1 MTNYRFWIQ
10 AGCILLLFC
19 APSCRKAAEQPKPDE
34 HQAVDA
40 QAPEAPAANTETKP
54 AANTEIA
61 QNAAND
67 HANVSECPSNPADPD
82 GLYRDFFDCDTPF
95 PMKDGKAAK
104 YDKSWKEGDDG
115 AGMNG
120 YEFSEIT
127 QEFIDEYKKRLEA
140 AGYMNDRPVEA
151 PPIYQ
156 KKLSDTS
163 EFRVHLTDT
172 LCKEWMDDCDDTI
185 KTGKLMVETALMTF
199 DPPEEPAPEKPAPD
213 AEKIKAA
220 YNNPADPDKLYA
232 GLPQPCIF
240 PMKAGKALP
249 YGSKTDLLDDP
260 NARDP
265 GKLTYTFYSTENFD
279 ILDFIDNEFTNQ
291 LKAAGFTDGDRGDGL
306 TKKTDAGF
314 CSVGWDAGEG
324 ELNLRFYIQE

>member
-10 AGCILLLFC
+10 ASCILLLFC
-19 APSCRKAAEQPKPDE
+19 APSCKKTVDQPKPDDI
-34 HQAVDA
+34 QAVEVPA
-40 QAPEAPAANTETKP
+40 SEASVAKPETES

-61 QNAAND
+61 HPSAND
-67 HANVSECPSNPADPD
+67 HATARKCPANPADPD

-115 AGMNG
+115 AGMDG
-120 YEFSEIT
+120 YEFTEIT

-140 AGYMNDRPVEA
+140 AGYTNDRPVEA

-156 KKLSDTS
+156 KKLSETS
-163 EFRVHLTDT
+163 EYRVNLTDN
-172 LCKEWMDDCDDTI
+172 LCKEWMDDCDDTK
-185 KTGKLMVETALMTF
+185 KTGKLTVETTLMTF
-199 DPPEEPAPEKPAPD
+199 DPPEEPETEQPAPD

-220 YNNPADPDKLYA
+220 YSNPADPDKLYA

-240 PMKAGKALP
+240 PMKDGKALQ
-249 YGSKTDLLDDP
+249 YGSKSDLLDDP

-265 GKLTYTFYSTENFD
+265 GKLAYTFGSTENFD
-279 ILDFIDNEFTNQ
+279 ILDFIEKEFTNQ
-291 LKAAGFTDGDRGDGL
+291 LAAAGFDNSSL
-306 TKKTDAGF
+306 TKKTDDGF
-314 CSVGWDAGEG
+314 CSVSWDSGEG
-324 ELNLRFYIQE
+324 ELILRFYIQE